1 MTQVGAGHMARVR
14 GEHEGAPFAVR
25 QGVQRLHAVEAPLH
39 HLEHVA
45 PGRAHALHGQKGDLQ
60 AGGLVGEHRA
70 DVAAAVAVGGRHVV
84 LRPIPR
90 ERLDLPRGHAA
101 FALGPLGRFGLAV
114 LPAHDVELEV
124 LEIDRMRVQVLLVVG
139 AFLDPRVGD
148 GQLQGGV
155 GVRQH
160 GNPHV
165 GVHGVRVVHVGRD
178 VDLLDAQLG
187 EPEAQPACHVAA
199 PAERRGFGVAAPEQ
213 HGVAV
218 LGDVLDDV
226 VLLVLLAQR
235 VHAPDVLGAPVPAFP
250 AVGLAR
256 LQGEAPAQVKKLR
269 DAAVRGMDDL
279 RLAVAVDLAQDGL
292 GTVLVMHALDLAR
305 GDFRRLVP
313 ADAHVPAGAARL
325 GMAFAVGIPVH
336 AAHRVGDAVLGVH
349 ALLVAKRQGRHERLE
364 ARLERGAARLY
375 LPGVQLLGRVVF
387 VKMERADA

>member
-1 MTQVGAGHMARVR
+1 M
-14 GEHEGAPFAVR
+14 
-25 QGVQRLHAVEAPLH
+25 
-39 HLEHVA
+39 
-45 PGRAHALHGQKGDLQ
+45 
-60 AGGLVGEHRA
+60 
-70 DVAAAVAVGGRHVV
+70 
-84 LRPIPR
+84 
-90 ERLDLPRGHAA
+90 
-101 FALGPLGRFGLAV
+101 
-114 LPAHDVELEV
+114 
-124 LEIDRMRVQVLLVVG
+124 
-139 AFLDPRVGD
+139 
-148 GQLQGGV
+148 
-155 GVRQH
+155 
-160 GNPHV
+160 
-165 GVHGVRVVHVGRD
+165 HGVRVVHVGRD

>member
-1 MTQVGAGHMARVR
+1 
-14 GEHEGAPFAVR
+14 
-25 QGVQRLHAVEAPLH
+25 
-39 HLEHVA
+39 
-45 PGRAHALHGQKGDLQ
+45 
-60 AGGLVGEHRA
+60 
-70 DVAAAVAVGGRHVV
+70 
-84 LRPIPR
+84 
-90 ERLDLPRGHAA
+90 
-101 FALGPLGRFGLAV
+101 
-114 LPAHDVELEV
+114 
-124 LEIDRMRVQVLLVVG
+124 MRVQVLLVVG

-148 GQLQGGV
+148 GQLQRGV

-165 GVHGVRVVHVGRD
+165 GVHGVGVVHVGRD
-178 VDLLDAQLG
+178 VDLLDAQLR
-187 EPEAQPACHVAA
+187 EPEAQAACHVAA
-199 PAERRGFGVAAPEQ
+199 PAERRGLGVAAPEQ

-256 LQGEAPAQVKKLR
+256 LQGEAAAQVEKLR

-292 GTVLVMHALDLAR
+292 GAVLVMHALDLAR

-387 VKMERADA
+387 VKMERADAQDLVLLLVDVHRAGVAAQAEAVEAQALDDGRPFHVVPHAFSSLGAFLAVPCPPPRATQGGGHGDDA